1 MEQGWVTNNHRRR
14 NPGRRDKNMER
25 RKFEGKQRNSLK
37 HWRKCYGRNT
47 TKVRFQVRPR
57 LRLFA
62 TASRPALKPTSP
74 VQRAPESGQWS
85 FFLTSPNLL
94 LFSISS
100 LLHFSFP
107 FSLPLTLVA
116 LRTTIAAWP
125 VLQWRPT
132 HAQCV
137 ALIDRCEEAPAIWCS
152 VTVYAVATG
161 SYNVDCYI
169 TTWSGYL
176 TNIAQW
182 TRGLLAH
189 HKQQ

>member
-1 MEQGWVTNNHRRR
+1 MDILRSQHDSGSIPSTTRAVSSPTRPDRLYSPPVPSNGYR
-14 NPGRRDKNMER
+14 NPDSKAPFSLRPIWYY
-25 RKFEGKQRNSLK
+25 FLSPPSCNS
-37 HWRKCYGRNT
+37 H
-47 TKVRFQVRPR
+47 
-57 LRLFA
+57 
-62 TASRPALKPTSP
+62 
-74 VQRAPESGQWS
+74 
-85 FFLTSPNLL
+85 
-94 LFSISS
+94 
-100 LLHFSFP
+100 FP
-107 FSLPLTLVA
+107 FSFPLTLVA
-116 LRTTIAAWP
+116 LRTTTAAWP

-137 ALIDRCEEAPAIWCS
+137 ALIDRCEGAPAIWCS